1 MVSNRGHDS
10 IAAFRLRRDAPW
22 LEPLGHF
29 PAGGRTPRDIAFTP
43 DGAFLLIASQDD
55 HLIRAHCA
63 STPSPACPNAPAR
76 PSRCARPSA
85 CAPAALNRKPST

>member
-1 MVSNRGHDS
+1 MR
-10 IAAFRLRRDAPW
+10 PW

-55 HLIRAHCA
+55 HLIRALRIG
-63 STPSPACPNAPAR
+63 PNHRHAR
-76 PSRCARPSA
+76 TRRRVLRAALARQPVP
-85 CAPAALNRKPST
+85 PAALNRKPST

>member
-55 HLIRAHCA
+55 HLIRALRIDPVTGMPERA
-63 STPSPACPNAPAR
+63 GAFRAALAR
-76 PSRCARPSA
+76 QPVPLL
-85 CAPAALNRKPST
+85 PLNRKPST

>member
-29 PAGGRTPRDIAFTP
+29 PPAGAR
-43 DGAFLLIASQDD
+43 
-55 HLIRAHCA
+55 RAT
-63 STPSPACPNAPAR
+63 S
-76 PSRCARPSA
+76 PSRPTAPS
-85 CAPAALNRKPST
+85 C